1 MTKVAATQ
9 GSTPEQFSE
18 VFREHLPALSRYLS
32 RRVALDDVE
41 DLAAN
46 VFEIAWMK
54 RAQVV
59 AGEELPWLYRIAA
72 FQVANYRRRLNTSAS
87 FMRLQRSV
95 ESAPSPEAL
104 AVLDFDLAQ
113 AWKTLTPGE
122 AELLALVAFEDLP
135 IGDAAK
141 VLKITPNAASL
152 RLLKARKK
160 LEAALAETQ

>member
-1 MTKVAATQ
+1 VTKVAATQ

-18 VFREHLPALSRYLS
+18 VFREHLPALTRYLS
-32 RRVALDDVE
+32 RRVVIDDVE

-59 AGEELPWLYRIAA
+59 SGEELPWLYRIAA

-141 VLKITPNAASL
+141 VLQITPNAASL